1 MITVFD
7 WSRSVALGSA
17 ALVAFALHSAGGP
30 IALPPPRPVVELRL
44 DARGDGRPGVV
55 VRGEDLRAV
64 TGLGIRLDVEGTHS
78 LHVTAIDSAG
88 CSDETQ
94 ARRPVVVRR

>member
-1 MITVFD
+1 MIQIRD
-7 WSRSVALGSA
+7 WSRAVALGGV